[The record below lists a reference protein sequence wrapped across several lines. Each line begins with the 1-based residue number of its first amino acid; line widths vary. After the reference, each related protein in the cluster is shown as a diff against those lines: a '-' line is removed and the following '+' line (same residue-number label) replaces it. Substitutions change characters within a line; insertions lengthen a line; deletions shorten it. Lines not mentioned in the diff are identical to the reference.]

1 MNHKKTVLKLC
12 DFGSACYLTE
22 NEIAPYLVSRFY
34 RAPEIGKSLASGV
47 LQKWTTNFDSP
58 TVLGQ
63 TYDHGIDMWSVGC
76 TLYELYTGKIMF
88 SGKSN
93 NQMLKYFMD
102 LRGKFSN
109 RILRKATF
117 KDQHFDDDYNFLYQD
132 FDKVTEKPKIVTM
145 GHISIT
151 RDLQAELVAGQTLNE
166 TMSRKVLH
174 LKDLLDKIFVLDPAK
189 RFSPSQA
196 ILHPFLT
203 DKAN

>member
-34 RAPEIGKSLASGV
+34 RAPEIGKSLVSGV